1 MIPPLHTH
9 THARTHASPFLMH
22 TNEYALSLLPLGNWT
37 CLSLSSRWSH
47 ASGREFRV
55 NLCYV
60 LRLKGMY
67 CVFSEAF
74 SEVGV
79 ISDHVTFLS
88 GNSGNYLREQ
98 NLFKE
103 FIPVP
108 RIELLYRILTNLF
121 YFSTFFRSEKI
132 GWCPF

>member
-1 MIPPLHTH
+1 MSL
-9 THARTHASPFLMH
+9 ARPSQRF
-22 TNEYALSLLPLGNWT
+22 
-37 CLSLSSRWSH
+37 
-47 ASGREFRV
+47 
-55 NLCYV
+55 
-60 LRLKGMY
+60 
-67 CVFSEAF
+67 
-74 SEVGV
+74 GV